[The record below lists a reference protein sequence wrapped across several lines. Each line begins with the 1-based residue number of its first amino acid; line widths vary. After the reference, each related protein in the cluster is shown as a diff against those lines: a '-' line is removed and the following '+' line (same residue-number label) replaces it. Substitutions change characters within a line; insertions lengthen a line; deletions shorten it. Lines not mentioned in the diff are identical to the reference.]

1 MPLTA
6 TITSKLM
13 DFVEISWSRYMCIMY
28 GLFWSQKP
36 EVVGKNI
43 VLAYSLVFLRP
54 KTLQRWLETHWT
66 RELRE
71 QSWCLW
77 EGGREPGSEV
87 TVLLLAVAIWREG
100 IHYNFVSSLQLLNVQ
115 VPFFFKYAVD
125 YFNKLPSLATPEGT
139 IITMGTAL
147 LLGCEQLMYG
157 YSIANLSLQS

>member
-1 MPLTA
+1 M
-6 TITSKLM
+6 IRR
-13 DFVEISWSRYMCIMY
+13 FY
-28 GLFWSQKP
+28 GN
-36 EVVGKNI
+36 V
-43 VLAYSLVFLRP
+43 SL
-54 KTLQRWLETHWT
+54 
-66 RELRE
+66 
-71 QSWCLW
+71 
-77 EGGREPGSEV
+77 GREPGSEV